1 MPEKKIKIRLFT
13 LPNLLTLGN
22 LFCGC
27 LAILYALHC
36 GSPDILDALRL
47 DELQFVFWLLAGAAV
62 FDFLDGFAARL
73 TGQYSA
79 LGRELDSLA
88 DMVSFGVAPAAILFR
103 IHQAAG
109 GIGAWGFFV
118 FVVALF
124 SALRLAKFNIDESQH
139 DDFIGLPTPANA
151 IFIAS
156 AGHIYA
162 SGLFAVQPWLVL
174 LAAAI
179 LSCLLI
185 APVCMFSLKF
195 KHFGWRGNEWR
206 YLFLLAALAGVVVWG
221 ILAIPFII
229 TGYVAGSVVKHSAQ
243 V

>member
-1 MPEKKIKIRLFT
+1 MPRGKMKIHLFT
-13 LPNLLTLGN
+13 LPNMVTLAN

-27 LAILYALHC
+27 LATLYALRF
-36 GSPDILDALRL
+36 DD
-47 DELQFVFWLLAGAAV
+47 LQIAFWLVISAAV

-73 TGQYSA
+73 TKQLSA

-88 DMVSFGVAPAAILFR
+88 DMVSFGMAPAAMLFSLY
-103 IHQAAG
+103 QAAG
-109 GIGAWGFFV
+109 GIGSWGFFV

-139 DDFIGLPTPANA
+139 DEFVGLPTPANA

-162 SGLFAVQPWLVL
+162 SGLYAVQPWLVL
-174 LAAAI
+174 LAAAL

-185 APVCMFSLKF
+185 APIRMFSLKF
-195 KHFGWRGNEWR
+195 KRFGWKGNELR
-206 YLFLLAALAGVVVWG
+206 YLFLLASLAGIVVWE
-221 ILAIPFII
+221 IRAIPFII
-229 TGYVAGSVVKHSAQ
+229 ASYILISLAYKVTERKNGR
-243 V
+243 